1 MASRGLGAAGPFALQ
16 PGVPAFASRLGAG
29 LVAWRHR
36 LHLRRELLR
45 LRDTSLHLLDDIGLD
60 AATVDREIGRRFWQ
74 ACVVADGR
82 ESLKASPT
90 CP

>member
-1 MASRGLGAAGPFALQ
+1 M
-16 PGVPAFASRLGAG
+16 
-29 LVAWRHR
+29 
-36 LHLRRELLR
+36 HLRRELLR